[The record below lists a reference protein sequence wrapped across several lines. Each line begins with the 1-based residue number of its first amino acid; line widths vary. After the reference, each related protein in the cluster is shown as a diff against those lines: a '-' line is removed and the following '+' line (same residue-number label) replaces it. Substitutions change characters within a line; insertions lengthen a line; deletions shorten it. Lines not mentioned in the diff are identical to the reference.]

1 MLCMCCILL
10 SRASGLFAAAALSL
24 PPPSSSAMSAAGKR
38 SQINLACPQELLE
51 ALKTAARKRGLTI
64 TAFVHEAIRHELVTS
79 SMESTETPVIH
90 QELDSLSKR
99 LEALEGLFSKDLL

>member
-1 MLCMCCILL
+1 
-10 SRASGLFAAAALSL
+10 
-24 PPPSSSAMSAAGKR
+24 MSAGKR
-38 SQINLACPQELLE
+38 SQINLTCPPELLDG
-51 ALKTAARKRGLTI
+51 LKREARKRGLTI

-99 LEALEGLFSKDLL
+99 MEALEGLFSKDLL